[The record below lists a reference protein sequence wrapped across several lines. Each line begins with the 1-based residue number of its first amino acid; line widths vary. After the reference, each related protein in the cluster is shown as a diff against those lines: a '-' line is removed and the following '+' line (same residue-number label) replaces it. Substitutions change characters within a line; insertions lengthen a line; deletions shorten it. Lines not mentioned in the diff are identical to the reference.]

1 VGYILKILFTKN
13 KLKMAIQKE
22 IWQDH
27 IEGNLFK
34 NNEFLLASTD
44 AGQYVL
50 HGKVVHIPQAGALP
64 TIAKNRSS
72 VPAVVVQR
80 TDADITYVLDEFTT
94 DPILIPN
101 IEAYELSYSKRESV
115 LGEYEAALRQT
126 VADNMLVSWSPGG
139 GTGLVVRTTGA
150 STATHLTG
158 TTGNRKKLTVTD
170 LKNAQ
175 LQLNKQNVPMEGR
188 YALLSADMFQQ
199 LTDDM
204 SATQYRD
211 FSAAYDVK
219 DGILGRLFGFQIM
232 MRGGVVTYDNALVPQ
247 VNAFGA
253 TPDDE
258 DNDGVLCWQIGA
270 VERAVGQISFFE
282 RIGDPTYYGDVYSV
296 GVRMGARK
304 RRSDA
309 KGIVAIVQAVA

>member
-1 VGYILKILFTKN
+1 
-13 KLKMAIQKE
+13 MAIQKE

-50 HGKVVHIPQAGALP
+50 QGKVVHIPQAGATP
-64 TIAKNRSS
+64 TVVKNRTS
-72 VPAVVVQR
+72 VPATVVQR
-80 TDADITYVLDEFTT
+80 TDTDVTYALDEFTT

-101 IEAYELSYSKRESV
+101 AETFELSYNKRESV
-115 LGEYEAALRQT
+115 LSEYESSLRQT
-126 VADNMLVSWSPGG
+126 VADNLLIDWSPTGS
-139 GTGLVVRTTGA
+139 TGLVVRTTGV
-150 STATHLTG
+150 STATTLAG
-158 TTGNRKKLTVTD
+158 TTGNRKKFTVND

-175 LQLNKQNVPMEGR
+175 LQLNKQNIPMEGR
-188 YALLSADMFQQ
+188 YALISADMFQQ

-219 DGILGRLFGFQIM
+219 DGVLGRLFGFNIM
-232 MRGGVVTYDNALVPQ
+232 MRGSVVTYTNDSAPV
-247 VNAFGA
+247 VNPYGA
-253 TPDDE
+253 TAAVT
-258 DNDGVLCWQIGA
+258 DNDGVLCWQISA
-270 VERAVGQISFFE
+270 VERALGQIKFFE
-282 RIGDPTYYGDVYSV
+282 RIGDPTFYGDVYSV
-296 GVRMGARK
+296 SVRMGARI

-309 KGIVAIVQAVA
+309 KGLVAIVQDAA

>member
-1 VGYILKILFTKN
+1 
-13 KLKMAIQKE
+13 MAIQKE

-44 AGQYVL
+44 ASQYVL
-50 HGKVVHIPQAGALP
+50 QGRVVHIPQAGAAA
-64 TIAKNRSS
+64 TVVKNRPS
-72 VPAVVVQR
+72 VPATVVQR

-101 IEAYELSYSKRESV
+101 AENFELSYNKRESV
-115 LGEYEAALRQT
+115 LAEYESSLRQT
-126 VADNMLVSWSPGG
+126 IADNLLIDWSPSATT
-139 GTGLVVRTTGA
+139 GTIVRTTGA
-150 STATHLTG
+150 ATASHLDS
-158 TTGNRKKLTVTD
+158 TTGNRKKLTVND

-204 SATQYRD
+204 SVTQYRD
-211 FSAAYDVK
+211 FSAAYDIKEGV
-219 DGILGRLFGFQIM
+219 LGKLFGFNIM
-232 MRGGVVTYDNALVPQ
+232 MRGTVLSFNNDSNPAVKAYNAV
-247 VNAFGA
+247 AA
-253 TPDDE
+253 AA
-258 DNDGVLCWQIGA
+258 DNDGVLCWQVGA
-270 VERAVGQISFFE
+270 VERALGQITFYE
-282 RIGDPTYYGDVYSV
+282 RIGDPTFYGDIYSI
-296 GVRMGARK
+296 GIRMGARK

-309 KGIVAIVQAVA
+309 KGVVAIVQAASA

>member
-1 VGYILKILFTKN
+1 
-13 KLKMAIQKE
+13 MAIQKE

-50 HGKVVHIPQAGALP
+50 QGTVVHIPQAGALP
-64 TIAKNRSS
+64 TIVKNRTS
-72 VPAVVVQR
+72 VPATVVQR
-80 TDADITYVLDEFTT
+80 ADTDITYTLDEYTT

-101 IEAYELSYSKRESV
+101 AETFELSYNKRESV
-115 LGEYEAALRQT
+115 LSEYETSLRQT
-126 VADNMLVSWSPGG
+126 VADNILIDWAPTGS
-139 GTGLVVRTTGA
+139 TGLVLRTSG
-150 STATHLTG
+150 SSVATTLSG
-158 TTGNRKKLTVTD
+158 TTGNRKRFTVND

-175 LQLNKQNVPMEGR
+175 LQLNKQNVPMESR
-188 YALLSADMFQQ
+188 YALISADLFQQ

-219 DGILGRLFGFQIM
+219 DGILGRLFGFNIM
-232 MRGGVVTYDNALVPQ
+232 MRSGVATYTNDTAPV
-247 VNAFGA
+247 VNPYGA
-253 TPDDE
+253 TPNAT
-258 DNDGVLCWQIGA
+258 DNDGVLCWQTGA
-270 VERAVGQISFFE
+270 VERALGQIKFFE
-282 RIGDPTYYGDVYSV
+282 KIGDPTYYGDVYSV
-296 GVRMGARK
+296 SVRMGGRI

-309 KGIVAIVQAVA
+309 KGIVAVVQAAA

>member
-1 VGYILKILFTKN
+1 
-13 KLKMAIQKE
+13 MAIQKE

-50 HGKVVHIPQAGALP
+50 QGKVVHIPQAGALA
-64 TIAKNRSS
+64 TIVKNRSS
-72 VPAVVVQR
+72 IPATVVQR
-80 TDADITYVLDEFTT
+80 GDTDVTYTLDEYTT

-101 IEAYELSYSKRESV
+101 AETFELSYNKRESV
-115 LGEYEAALRQT
+115 LGEYESSLRQT
-126 VADNMLVSWSPGG
+126 VADNLLIDWCPTGST
-139 GTGLVVRTTGA
+139 GTVIRTTGA
-150 STATHLTG
+150 NTATHLAG
-158 TTGNRKKLTVTD
+158 TTGTRKKFTVND

-175 LQLNKQNVPMEGR
+175 LQLNKQNIPMEGR
-188 YALLSADMFQQ
+188 YALISADMFQQ

-219 DGILGRLFGFQIM
+219 DGILGRLFGFNIM
-232 MRGGVVTYDNALVPQ
+232 MRGGVATYTNDAAPVVNPYGASAAVT
-247 VNAFGA
+247 
-253 TPDDE
+253 
-258 DNDGVLCWQIGA
+258 DNDGVLCWQVGA
-270 VERAVGQISFFE
+270 VERALGQITFFE
-282 RIGDPTYYGDVYSV
+282 RIGDPTFYGDVYSV
-296 GVRMGARK
+296 SVRMGARM

-309 KGIVAIVQAVA
+309 KGIIAIVQAA

>member
-1 VGYILKILFTKN
+1 
-13 KLKMAIQKE
+13 MSSIQKE
-22 IWQDH
+22 IWQNH

-50 HGKVVHIPQAGALP
+50 QGKVVHIPQAGALP
-64 TIAKNRSS
+64 TVVKNRGS
-72 VPAVVVQR
+72 VPATVVQR
-80 TDADITYVLDEFTT
+80 TDIDITYVLDEYTT

-101 IEAYELSYSKRESV
+101 AETYELSYSKRESI
-115 LGEYEAALRQT
+115 LAEYESSLRET
-126 VADNMLVSWSPGG
+126 IAENMLISWSPSDSN
-139 GTGLVVRTTGA
+139 GLIVRTSGVT
-150 STATHLTG
+150 TATHLAG
-158 TTGNRKKLTVTD
+158 TTGNRKKFSVND

-188 YALLSADMFQQ
+188 YALMSADMFQE

-219 DGILGRLFGFQIM
+219 DGVLGRLFGFNVM
-232 MRGGVVTYDNALVPQ
+232 MRGSVVSYSNDTLPV
-247 VNAFGA
+247 VNAYGA
-253 TPDDE
+253 TAATT
-258 DNDGVLCWQIGA
+258 DNDGVLCWQISA
-270 VERAVGQISFFE
+270 VERALGQISFFE

-296 GVRMGARK
+296 SVRMGS
-304 RRSDA
+304 RRRRNDA
-309 KGIVAIVQAVA
+309 KGIVAIVQATA

>member
-1 VGYILKILFTKN
+1 
-13 KLKMAIQKE
+13 MAIQKE

-50 HGKVVHIPQAGALP
+50 QGKVVHIPQAGASA
-64 TIAKNRSS
+64 TVQKNRSS
-72 VPAVVVQR
+72 LPATVVQR
-80 TDADITYVLDEFTT
+80 TDTDVTYTLDEYTT

-101 IEAYELSYSKRESV
+101 AEQYELSYNKRESV
-115 LGEYEAALRQT
+115 LAEYEASLRQT
-126 VADNMLVSWSPGG
+126 IADNLLIDWAPTGAT
-139 GTGLVVRTTGA
+139 GTIIRTTG
-150 STATHLTG
+150 TATATTLAG
-158 TTGNRKKLTVTD
+158 TTGNRKKFTVND
-170 LKNAQ
+170 LKAAQ

-188 YALLSADMFQQ
+188 YALMSADMFQQ

-219 DGILGRLFGFQIM
+219 DGILGRLFGFNIM
-232 MRGGVVTYDNALVPQ
+232 MRSGVVTYDNAPAPV
-247 VNAFGA
+247 VNPYGA
-253 TPDDE
+253 AVNIT
-258 DNDGVLCWQIGA
+258 DNDGILCWQISA
-270 VERAVGQISFFE
+270 VERALGQITFFE

-296 GVRMGARK
+296 GVRMGGRI
-304 RRSDA
+304 RRQDA
-309 KGIVAIVQAVA
+309 AGIIAIAQDAA

>member
-1 VGYILKILFTKN
+1 
-13 KLKMAIQKE
+13 MAIQKE

-50 HGKVVHIPQAGALP
+50 QGKVVHIPQAGAAA
-64 TIAKNRSS
+64 TVVKNRSS
-72 VPAVVVQR
+72 IPATVVQR
-80 TDADITYVLDEFTT
+80 GDTDVTYTLDEYTT

-101 IEAYELSYSKRESV
+101 AESFELSYNKRESV
-115 LGEYEAALRQT
+115 LAEYEASLRQT
-126 VADNMLVSWSPGG
+126 VADNLLIDWCPSGST
-139 GTGLVVRTTGA
+139 GTVIRTTG
-150 STATHLTG
+150 SNTATHLGG
-158 TTGNRKKLTVTD
+158 TTGTRKKFTVND
-170 LKNAQ
+170 LKYAQ

-188 YALLSADMFQQ
+188 YALISADMFQQ

-219 DGILGRLFGFQIM
+219 DGVLGRLFGFNII
-232 MRGGVVTYDNALVPQ
+232 MRGGVATYNNDAAPLVNPYGASANA
-247 VNAFGA
+247 
-253 TPDDE
+253 T
-258 DNDGVLCWQIGA
+258 DNDGVLCWQVGA
-270 VERAVGQISFFE
+270 VERALGQITFFE
-282 RIGDPTYYGDVYSV
+282 RIGDPTFYGDVYSV
-296 GVRMGARK
+296 SVRMGARI

-309 KGIVAIVQAVA
+309 KGIIAIVQGQ

>member
-1 VGYILKILFTKN
+1 
-13 KLKMAIQKE
+13 MAIQKE

-50 HGKVVHIPQAGALP
+50 QGKVVHIPQAGALP
-64 TIAKNRSS
+64 TIVKNRSS
-72 VPAVVVQR
+72 VPATVVQR
-80 TDADITYVLDEFTT
+80 GDTDVTYTLDEYTT

-101 IEAYELSYSKRESV
+101 AETFELSYNKRESI
-115 LGEYEAALRQT
+115 LSEYEASLRQT
-126 VADNMLVSWSPGG
+126 IADNMLIDWAPSD
-139 GTGLVVRTTGA
+139 TTGIILRTSGSA
-150 STATHLTG
+150 TATTLSG
-158 TTGNRKKLTVTD
+158 TTGNRKRMTVDD
-170 LKNAQ
+170 LKKAQ

-199 LTDDM
+199 LSDDM

-219 DGILGRLFGFQIM
+219 DGIIGRLFGFNIM
-232 MRGGVVTYDNALVPQ
+232 LRSGVVTYTDDTNPLVNPY
-247 VNAFGA
+247 GA
-253 TPDDE
+253 APADA
-258 DNDGVLCWQIGA
+258 DNDGVLCWQTGA
-270 VERAVGQISFFE
+270 IERALGQITFFE
-282 RIGDPTYYGDVYSV
+282 KIGDPTYYGDIYSLSI
-296 GVRMGARK
+296 RMGGRI

-309 KGIVAIVQAVA
+309 KGIVAIVQAAA